1 MVWDWV
7 LGSRI
12 LIQNTWCVIGF
23 WDVVIFSRA
32 THNAS
37 HLHCLEQHGS
47 LPGCYLKPLNTSE
60 SAFFLFFQQTTTCQF
75 HSLVCSHLTHHLPV
89 SLTPSARLTHH
100 LTSSH
105 IISHTICL
113 FPYHLPQGFQ
123 DLWLCV
129 GRVDHVL
136 CTSRWVKVLL
146 TSLHQSTADW
156 EEPNCVF
163 VLSQLQVFFS
173 LTLWPAQP
181 ASY

>member
-37 HLHCLEQHGS
+37 HLHRLEQHGS

-60 SAFFLFFQQTTTCQF
+60 PAFFLFFQQTTTCQF

-89 SLTPSARLTHH
+89 PLPPSARLTHH

-113 FPYHLPQGFQ
+113 FPYHLPQGS
-123 DLWLCV
+123 
-129 GRVDHVL
+129 HIISHHH
-136 CTSRWVKVLL
+136 TSSHIITHHL
-146 TSLHQSTADW
+146 THHLPVPLPPSTRLSGFVTVCGQS
-156 EEPNCVF
+156 
-163 VLSQLQVFFS
+163 
-173 LTLWPAQP
+173 
-181 ASY
+181 